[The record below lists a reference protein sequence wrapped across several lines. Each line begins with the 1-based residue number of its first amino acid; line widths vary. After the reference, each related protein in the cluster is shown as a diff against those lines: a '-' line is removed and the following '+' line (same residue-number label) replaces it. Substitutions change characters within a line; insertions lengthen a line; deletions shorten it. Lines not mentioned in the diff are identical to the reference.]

1 MAPIA
6 QQIAQ
11 MVEILP
17 EADQALAF
25 EVVKKLVLA
34 WDPDYTKATP
44 AEHTAM
50 EQAVKE
56 LDAGK
61 YVTDSAINWD

>member
-17 EADQALAF
+17 EADQVLAF

-56 LDAGK
+56 LDAGE
-61 YVTDSAINWD
+61 YVTDSAIKWD

>member
-25 EVVKKLVLA
+25 EGVKNLVLA

-56 LDAGK
+56 LDAGE